1 MPEISDEELIK
12 MVRENKISSA
22 KGRKQI
28 YEARAVNTGRASS
41 ASKSK
46 SKGKGV
52 LSKLFGR
59 GKTTKKKAKP
69 KAKPKSKSNEI
80 GFLETLF
87 GAPPPQKKR
96 TVKKRKPVETDNDVE
111 YETERKTSTRA
122 KSSTT
127 RTKATK
133 STSTTTKKA
142 TTKNTTKAATKNT
155 TKAATKSVAKAKPA
169 TRKPATSTRTTT
181 KSTTTKPAKGKPVKK
196 SSANT
201 IDTDNLQTNT
211 RERERLQKLFNSKI
225 DQETTGEIYGKPHSK
240 ILLVPRSEV
249 TKLDI
254 TNALTFFKN
263 WEKFPAEARQELRIQ
278 FPNHDELAFPSW
290 ACTEVRKY
298 MSKLVR
304 KCKHILY
311 FIHPDQLVDIV
322 SSVIVIQSFSTGEHM
337 DGIDYTKKKT
347 GFMARVDDINRIISS
362 DQLEDLL
369 GAVGDFGLTVKDQK
383 GAKKV
388 NDELLRL
395 FFGDDVKY

>member
-59 GKTTKKKAKP
+59 GKPAKKKTKP
-69 KAKPKSKSNEI
+69 KAKPKAKSNEI

-111 YETERKTSTRA
+111 YETERKPATRT

-127 RTKATK
+127 RTKAAK
-133 STSTTTKKA
+133 STSTTK
-142 TTKNTTKAATKNT
+142 KAATKNT
-155 TKAATKSVAKAKPA
+155 TKAATKSVTKAKPA
-169 TRKPATSTRTTT
+169 ARKPAASSRTTT
-181 KSTTTKPAKGKPVKK
+181 KSAPTKPAKGKNVKK
-196 SSANT
+196 SSTNT
-201 IDTDNLQTNT
+201 IDTENLQTNT
-211 RERERLQKLFNSKI
+211 RERERLQKLFDSKI

-254 TNALTFFKN
+254 TNAVTFFKN
-263 WEKFPAEARQELRIQ
+263 WEKFPDEARQELRIQ
-278 FPNHDELAFPSW
+278 FPNHDELAFPAW